1 MARTYEESDQNRS
14 DGCKESYDHGVI
26 AAQRRNVIQEILREQ
41 GVVSIAALSQQLSAS
56 AVTIRRD
63 LDYLEAVGVLTRT
76 HGGAVADVSSPESPY
91 VEKVGQ
97 ATAEKQ
103 AIGRLAAGLVDDG
116 DVIIIGP
123 GTTTEAFA
131 GHLPARSELTVITN
145 SLPVAEVFAASDEI
159 DVIMTGGSL
168 RGPIRA
174 LIGETVIRSLRS
186 MHADKTFISGNGLVA
201 DFGLSTPNLSVADTD
216 RAMVAASAQAI
227 VLADHSKFGL
237 RAAIQTVPTEGIAQV
252 VTDASSP
259 AAEIAAI
266 EARGVAVHIAR
277 S

>member
-1 MARTYEESDQNRS
+1 M
-14 DGCKESYDHGVI
+14 I
-26 AAQRRNVIQEILREQ
+26 AAQRQNVIQEVLREK
-41 GVVSIAALSQQLSAS
+41 GVVSIAALAEQLSAS

-63 LDYLEAVGVLTRT
+63 LDHLAELGVLTRT
-76 HGGAVADVSSPESPY
+76 HGGAVAGVSSPESPY
-91 VEKVGQ
+91 LEKVGQ

-103 AIGRLAAGLVDDG
+103 AIGRLAADLVDDG

-131 GHLPARSELTVITN
+131 EHLRSRTGLTVITN
-145 SLPVAEVFAASDEI
+145 SLPVAEAFAASDGI
-159 DVIMTGGSL
+159 DVIMPGGSL

-174 LIGETVIRSLRS
+174 LIGESVIRSLRG

-216 RAMVAASAQAI
+216 RALVAASAQTIAL
-227 VLADHSKFGL
+227 VDHSKVGL
-237 RAAIQTVPTEGIAQV
+237 RTAIQTVPTEGIAQL
-252 VTDASSP
+252 VTDARSP
-259 AAEIAAI
+259 KPEIAAI

-277 S
+277 A